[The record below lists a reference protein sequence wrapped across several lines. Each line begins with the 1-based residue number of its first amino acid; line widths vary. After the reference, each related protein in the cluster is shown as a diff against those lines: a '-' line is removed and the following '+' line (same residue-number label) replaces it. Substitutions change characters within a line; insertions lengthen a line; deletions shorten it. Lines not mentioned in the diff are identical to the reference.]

1 MNITIIE
8 DDKIMANNIAKKLMK
23 NWYEVDVY
31 FDINEFKLNYND
43 DTDLYIIDISL
54 WNETWA
60 WFTIIKWLRNYKT
73 LSTPILITS
82 WYNDIE
88 KKVYWLDIWADD
100 YLPKPFAP
108 NELIARIRVLLR
120 RNTKDNQSSIIKH
133 WNIEFDLKTKEVK
146 NEWEIVFF
154 AKKELLIIELFLL
167 NKWEL
172 ISKTKLINSIWWTY
186 DSLDISDNTINVTLS
201 RVRKK
206 LWDKFNLKT
215 IVNGWYILS

>member
-1 MNITIIE
+1 M
-8 DDKIMANNIAKKLMK
+8 
-23 NWYEVDVY
+23 
-31 FDINEFKLNYND
+31 
-43 DTDLYIIDISL
+43 
-54 WNETWA
+54 
-60 WFTIIKWLRNYKT
+60 RNYKT